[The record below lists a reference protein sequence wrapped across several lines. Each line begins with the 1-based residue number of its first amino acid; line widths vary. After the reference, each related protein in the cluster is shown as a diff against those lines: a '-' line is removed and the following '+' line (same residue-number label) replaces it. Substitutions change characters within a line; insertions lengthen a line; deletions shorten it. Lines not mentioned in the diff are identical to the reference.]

1 MSLQNY
7 DPGSLKRKRQLTGSS
22 DSGEGSGGRDPG
34 GLRIGP
40 SVAPAHRVLLQGRK
54 FDAT

>member
-7 DPGSLKRKRQLTGSS
+7 DPGLLKRKRQLTGSS
-22 DSGEGSGGRDPG
+22 DNGEGSGQRDLG

-40 SVAPAHRVLLQGRK
+40 SVAPAHRVPLQGRE